1 MFSFERFMR
10 VLKRY
15 CVRPEGSIC
24 KGYRTEEVIEFC
36 IDLIPDLKPI
46 DVPQSR
52 HEGRLSGKC
61 MLGKKE
67 IFNIDGILT
76 LKHTTQLYKIPP

>member
-1 MFSFERFMR
+1 MFPFERFTR

-15 CVRPEGSIC
+15 CVRPKVSIC

-36 IDLIPDLKPI
+36 IDFIPGLKPI

-52 HEGRLSGKC
+52 HEGRLSEKGT
-61 MLGKKE
+61 LGKKQM
-67 IFNIDGILT
+67 FNMDGILT
-76 LKHTTQLYKIPP
+76 LKHTT